1 MVTAKE
7 QEISFL
13 CDNQSI
19 CAAPVLYT
27 MQCLNLSASHPA
39 WGYTPPLHLN
49 RTESCFTSS

>member
-1 MVTAKE
+1 MVIAKE

-27 MQCLNLSASHPA
+27 DAVPEPVSF
-39 WGYTPPLHLN
+39 TPSMGLYSSIHLN
-49 RTESCFTSS
+49 RTESRFTSS